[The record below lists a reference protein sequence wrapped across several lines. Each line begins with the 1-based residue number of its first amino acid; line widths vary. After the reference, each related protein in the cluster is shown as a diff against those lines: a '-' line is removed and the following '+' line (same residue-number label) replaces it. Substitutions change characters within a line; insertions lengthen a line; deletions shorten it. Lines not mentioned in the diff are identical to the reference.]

1 MENKNNLATTAK
13 EVMVPREN
21 VLTCTKKSKLF
32 PILQKMDSHNYSHV
46 LILDGDVVCGILSE
60 KTILTIAA
68 TKGSLLINEDDIVLE
83 LDTKTNVN
91 EDEEIDKDTIKCI
104 ENYVSFKQASLE
116 HFFEYIS
123 PDTPLNE
130 VKELFARIEKNKER
144 VDILIVTEE
153 GRASGNFLGIITPWE
168 IL

>member
-68 TKGSLLINEDDIVLE
+68 TKGSLLI
-83 LDTKTNVN
+83 N